1 MDRINFLEVNAMA
14 GRERSQTIELG
25 NPEFGARLAKL
36 RKAAGLS
43 QAELAERLGVT
54 QPLISRY
61 EKGERRMFEDLLA
74 LTATALGVT
83 PNELFGIQSISPIE
97 TEKAK
102 FSKRLVL
109 RMKQIESLPKRAQ
122 DHVMGMLDMA
132 LKGAKNSK
140 AS

>member
-61 EKGERRMFEDLLA
+61 EKGERRMFDDLLA

-83 PNELFGIQSISPIE
+83 PNELFGIHSISPIE

-132 LKGAKNSK
+132 LKGAKSSK

>member
-43 QAELAERLGVT
+43 QAELAEQLGVT

-102 FSKRLVL
+102 FSKRLVV

>member
-1 MDRINFLEVNAMA
+1 MA

-97 TEKAK
+97 SEKAK
-102 FSKRLVL
+102 FSKRLVV
-109 RMKQIESLPKRAQ
+109 RMKQIELLPKRAQ